1 MCGNDPV
8 EKESCV
14 SVSDVDVIFVE
25 KDCND
30 GLVAADDDDCG
41 WWDVSNIGVD
51 VEVDWSITDKVGGS
65 VEKWYLDEIV
75 IEDNS
80 VDGIVLVFADVAD
93 SDVVSVVTK
102 EEEEEGGSVCG
113 DWLIVAD
120 VDWRRSEDSDVEV
133 EVDVCREDK
142 NNEAENPI
150 VPDDG
155 K

>member
-8 EKESCV
+8 EKESFV

-102 EEEEEGGSVCG
+102 EEEEEEGSVGG

-120 VDWRRSEDSDVEV
+120 VDWRRSEDSDVGV

>member
-1 MCGNDPV
+1 MCGNDHV
-8 EKESCV
+8 ENESFV
-14 SVSDVDVIFVE
+14 SVANVDVSFVV

-65 VEKWYLDEIV
+65 VDKWYLDEIV

-80 VDGIVLVFADVAD
+80 VDGIVLVFADVAN

-102 EEEEEGGSVCG
+102 EEEGSICG

-120 VDWRRSEDSDVEV
+120 VDWRRSEDSDVELLFCCV
-133 EVDVCREDK
+133 VAWCSVFST
-142 NNEAENPI
+142 NS
-150 VPDDG
+150 
-155 K
+155 

>member
-8 EKESCV
+8 EKESFV

-51 VEVDWSITDKVGGS
+51 VDVDWSITDKVGGS
-65 VEKWYLDEIV
+65 VDKWYLDEIV

-80 VDGIVLVFADVAD
+80 VDRIVLVFADVAD

-102 EEEEEGGSVCG
+102 EEEEE
-113 DWLIVAD
+113 
-120 VDWRRSEDSDVEV
+120 
-133 EVDVCREDK
+133 
-142 NNEAENPI
+142 
-150 VPDDG
+150 
-155 K
+155 

>member
-8 EKESCV
+8 EKESFV

-65 VEKWYLDEIV
+65 VDKWYLDEIV

-102 EEEEEGGSVCG
+102 EEEEEEGSVCG

-133 EVDVCREDK
+133 EVDVCRKDE